1 MKYSYFPTGVCSR
14 QINLELDDNGK
25 IKAVSLWAAVQ
36 ATLRAFVCLLKVWT
50 QKTLLTD

>member
-25 IKAVSLWAAVQ
+25 ITS
-36 ATLRAFVCLLKVWT
+36 LLKVWT
-50 QKTLLTD
+50 QKTLLTN